1 MCYSDYQKVT
11 SEILKG
17 SHVRVTAEAVLESG
31 GRIDINIAEVT
42 PWAEN
47 EVTDEISDDV
57 FKKYYEKIR
66 LEEITLTSIDL

>member
-1 MCYSDYQKVT
+1 M
-11 SEILKG
+11 
-17 SHVRVTAEAVLESG
+17 RVTAEAVLESG